1 MPQVA
6 ENLNGGRRAGDSFYT
21 GQELS
26 DGAKPRNRQ
35 RVVEHMRA
43 ITDRSVT
50 TYAIVGA
57 DYQGLRPAPK
67 VAVGDTVRAGQVLL
81 TDRTHPRVAI
91 VAPMAGK
98 VASIDYGP
106 RRTLSALVIDGAT
119 SVNAPPPV
127 EKREKMTRES
137 LRGTL
142 LAQGLW
148 PALRTRPFGRF
159 PDPDRVPN
167 AIFVTATD
175 SEPLAPDPRAYL
187 ASREQAF
194 RAGVALLALLTDGPV
209 YVCQSAGA
217 ALVEETPRIRNVVF
231 DGAHPAGLASAQIE
245 TLYPVGLG
253 QEVWTID
260 CQDTAAVGQL
270 IETGYFDPARI
281 VAVTNAQT
289 QQSELIRTIPGA
301 SLRELAGSTDQMMS
315 GSQLAGRKANW
326 LGRFHRQITTGVA
339 DAHPSGSAR
348 ARPLFSALM
357 KPGGQQRNLPHA
369 IIPTSALERTLP
381 PHILPVP
388 LMRALSIG
396 DTETAAR
403 LGALSLIEEDMAL
416 LTSRCTSGADYGSLL
431 RHALDDLEG
440 EA

>member
-6 ENLNGGRRAGDSFYT
+6 ENLNGGRRAGDSFYI

-26 DGAKPRNRQ
+26 DEAMPQDRQ
-35 RVVEHMRA
+35 RVVENMRA
-43 ITDRSVT
+43 ITDRAVT
-50 TYAIVGA
+50 TFAIVGA
-57 DYQGLRPAPK
+57 DYQGLRPAPQ
-67 VAVGDTVRAGQVLL
+67 VAVGDRVRAGQVLL
-81 TDRTHPRVAI
+81 TDRTHPQVAI

-98 VASIDYGP
+98 VASIDHGP
-106 RRTLSALVIDGAT
+106 SRTLSALVIDGAT

-127 EKREKMTRES
+127 NKREKMTRDS
-137 LRGTL
+137 LRRTL

-159 PDPDRVPN
+159 PDPDRVPD

-187 ASREQAF
+187 AGQEQAF
-194 RAGVALLALLTDGPV
+194 RAGVALLALLTDGSV
-209 YVCQSAGA
+209 YVCQSVGA

-245 TLYPVGLG
+245 TLHPVGPG

-260 CQDTAAVGQL
+260 CQDTAAVGRL
-270 IETGYFDPARI
+270 IETGRFDPTRI
-281 VAVTNAQT
+281 VAVTDART

-301 SLRELAGSTDQMMS
+301 SLRELAGNGGQVIS
-315 GSQLAGRKANW
+315 GSHLAGRKANW
-326 LGRFHRQITTGVA
+326 LGRFHRQITTGLA
-339 DAHPSGSAR
+339 DGYASGSAR
-348 ARPLFSALM
+348 WWSVGRTTLKSRG
-357 KPGGQQRNLPHA
+357 KQRNLPRA
-369 IIPTSALERTLP
+369 IIPTSALQRALP

-396 DTETAAR
+396 DAETAAR

-416 LTSRCTSGADYGSLL
+416 LTSFCTSGADYGVLL
-431 RHALDDLEG
+431 RHVLHDLEA